1 MPIETWSRCIHV
13 ICIDMFHVFHSPCF
27 SFRWLFERL
36 GALPSGGIGPPA
48 ASYMCGCP
56 LGGRGA
62 FFQWRIWC
70 NSGLRGKIREAF
82 MTFHEFFSFSCSL
95 YHPVVPLHGVGMP
108 ILLSLLSNQPRWSI
122 FVFAQQRVGL
132 MLHMS
137 TTPWTDDP
145 FFFLQV
151 ASNRH
156 HCLLYFRVIVIVIV
170 SFGLSYCIAG
180 HLWHAWERHPARCCR
195 GP

>member
-145 FFFLQV
+145 FFFSKWLQTDTILPLLV
-151 ASNRH
+151 IFSC
-156 HCLLYFRVIVIVIV
+156 HCNCHCFIWVVLLY
-170 SFGLSYCIAG
+170 
-180 HLWHAWERHPARCCR
+180 CR
-195 GP
+195 TSLACLRTSPC